1 MNSSFYNGISGTKT
15 HQFGID
21 VWADNIANV
30 NTTGFKSSTPEF
42 ASIFATTLTSSYF
55 GSNVTSDIG
64 YGSRAQSS
72 AINLTQGSFQNT
84 DNVFDLAIGG
94 EGWFGV
100 QGAGSQ
106 AYYTR
111 SGTFSIDANGNM
123 VDAGGNYLLGTLGNN
138 YTPTTLPEE
147 VMKDFGSYYGINN
160 NLLAAQVYAVSQ
172 LQDIALGP
180 IAQQSKITLPDYLY
194 YPPIPTQNISYKGNL
209 DPKIIV
215 ESVDIAVN
223 ENDITTTLN
232 TASNTL
238 SITGNL
244 ANTTEALNPKEGD
257 LISVVITDH
266 TGQTHKT
273 SAYLD
278 ENLAWNLVGIDVGEL
293 DTSEPLTTVAT
304 LSTMQEV
311 PNVETF
317 TTSIISPTG
326 EKDTL
331 SMIFTK
337 QIPQPASGS
346 VWDGVFQVRTF
357 YEDYVREEYDETVT
371 YDPNEY
377 EVHADMGYVI
387 KIYDPT
393 QFYVDKTTNKVYEI
407 TDSQTGQL
415 TFGGAGQLLEST
427 IPAMRNGG
435 AALNIFLG
443 TANNY
448 DGLTSSTNLDT
459 SRSFT
464 QDGQIAGLLK
474 GYGMDERG
482 NVVAEFTNG
491 RSVPMAKVA
500 VYHFQNDQGLTR
512 ATSSLFQASSNSG
525 DPLFYTDAEGNFI
538 LGSKVFSNRL
548 ESSNVNLATA
558 LTELIVMQKA
568 FDANAKSI
576 TTSDQM
582 IQNAIQMKR

>member
-1 MNSSFYNGISGTKT
+1 MNASFYNGISGSKT

-30 NTTGFKSSTPEF
+30 NTIGFKSSTPEF
-42 ASIFATTLTSSYF
+42 STLFATTLANSYF
-55 GSNVTSDIG
+55 SSALTSNIG
-64 YGSRAQSS
+64 YGSQAQTS
-72 AINLTQGSFQNT
+72 AISLTQGSFQNT
-84 DNVFDLAIGG
+84 DSVFDLAIGG

-106 AYYTR
+106 VYYTR
-111 SGTFSIDANGNM
+111 AGAFSIDANGNM
-123 VDAGGNYLLGTLGNN
+123 VDANGNYLLGTLGNN
-138 YTPTTLPEE
+138 YTPTTLPAD
-147 VMKDFGSYYGINN
+147 VMQAFGSYYGINN
-160 NLLAAQVYAVSQ
+160 NLSLAQVYAVSQ
-172 LQDIALGP
+172 IQDIALGP
-180 IAQQSKITLPDYLY
+180 VNQQSIITLPDYLY

-209 DPKIIV
+209 DPKIIT
-215 ESVDIAVN
+215 ESVDVTVN
-223 ENDITTTLN
+223 ENDVETTLN
-232 TASNTL
+232 TASNTV
-238 SITGNL
+238 SITGSL
-244 ANTTEALNPKEGD
+244 TNTTEALTPKEGD
-257 LISVVITDH
+257 LVSIVLTDH
-266 TGQTHKT
+266 TGQTKKV

-278 ENLAWNLVGIDVGEL
+278 EALTWNLVGIDVSGL

-317 TTSIISPTG
+317 TTSIISPSG
-326 EKDTL
+326 EKDIL
-331 SMIFTK
+331 SMVFTK
-337 QIPQPASGS
+337 QIPQPSSGS
-346 VWDGVFQVRTF
+346 VWDGVFQVRSY
-357 YEDYVREEYDETVT
+357 YEDYVREEYDASVT

-387 KIYDPT
+387 KIYDPER
-393 QFYVDKTTNKVYEI
+393 FYVDKSTNKVYEI
-407 TDSQTGQL
+407 VDSQTGQL

-427 IPAMRNGG
+427 VPTMNNSG
-435 AALNIFLG
+435 AALAIFLG
-443 TANNY
+443 TPNNY
-448 DGLTSSTNLDT
+448 NGLTSSTNLDT
-459 SRSFT
+459 SRSFV
-464 QDGQIAGLLK
+464 QDGQMAGLLK

-491 RSVPMAKVA
+491 RSVPMAKIA

-512 ATSSLFQASSNSG
+512 TTSSLFQASSNSG
-525 DPLFYTDAEGNFI
+525 APMFYTDAEGNFV
-538 LGSKVFSNRL
+538 LGSKIFSNRL
-548 ESSNVNLATA
+548 ENSNVNLATA